1 MIRTARA
8 ASLAMFVAVAGLAR
22 AQATDPHVFIAN
34 EGNLEGSVTSMRVEP
49 DGTLSFV
56 DRVVTGSRPTTT
68 QPCPG
73 CNPYAITISP
83 SGRWLAT
90 THASGNAD
98 ENIIV
103 YEVAADGTI
112 SVARTIL
119 LPQAGLDISWV
130 RDDLLAV
137 CITNFG
143 GQNEIRLYE
152 WNPATTLLSLRDA
165 IPAGGFL
172 TSIAVHPNQTWI
184 YANDSNTNSIRTF
197 AVTGNQI
204 DLLDTLSI
212 PVFGTALGLSP
223 DGRFLYASGGISAGG
238 RAFAGYTI
246 DQSTG
251 LPAAMPGS
259 PFTSPGQ
266 SPKGFA
272 MTPDGAYLYVSHG
285 TDATIRAFS
294 VDDETGVPTG
304 LPDNF
309 DVGLQG
315 TLQGMATL
323 DGLLFALDDSTAIDN
338 IAGAYSFA
346 IDAATGSFAPLAGA
360 PFPTQGI
367 SPNDIA
373 AWPGVAGCPA
383 DLTGDGALN
392 FFDLAAYL
400 DLFNTQNPAADLAPP
415 AGVFNFFD
423 LAAYLDLYN
432 AGCP

>member
-8 ASLAMFVAVAGLAR
+8 ATLTALAAVAGLAH

-34 EGNLEGSVTSMRVEP
+34 EGNLEGSVTSMRVNP
-49 DGTLSFV
+49 DGTLTFV
-56 DRVVTGSRPTTT
+56 DRVVTGSRPSTS

-73 CNPYAITISP
+73 CNAYAITISP

-90 THASGNAD
+90 THASGSAD

-119 LPQAGLDISWV
+119 LPQAGLDINWV

-152 WNPATTLLSLRDA
+152 WNPDTTLLSLRDA

-197 AVTGNQI
+197 AVTGNEI
-204 DLLDTLSI
+204 ELRDTLSI

-238 RAFAGYTI
+238 RAFAGYAI
-246 DQSTG
+246 DPATG

-294 VDDETGVPTG
+294 VDEETGVPTG
-304 LPDNF
+304 LPYNF

-323 DGLLFALDDSTAIDN
+323 EGLLFALDDSTATDGLT
-338 IAGAYSFA
+338 GAYSFTV
-346 IDAATGSFAPLAGA
+346 DSATGSFAPLAGT
-360 PFPTQGI
+360 PFLTQGI

-373 AWPGVAGCPA
+373 AWPGAAGCPA
-383 DLTGDGALN
+383 DLTGEGDLN

-400 DLFNTQNPAADLAPP
+400 DLFNTQDPAADLAPP

-432 AGCP
+432 TGCP

>member
-8 ASLAMFVAVAGLAR
+8 VSLTTLAAVSGLAH
-22 AQATDPHVFIAN
+22 AQASDPHVFIAN

-49 DGTLSFV
+49 DGTLTFV
-56 DRVVTGSRPTTT
+56 DRVVTGSRPTTS

-73 CNPYAITISP
+73 CNPYAITLSP
-83 SGRWLAT
+83 NGRWLAS

-103 YEVAADGTI
+103 YEVATDGTI

-119 LPQAGLDISWV
+119 LPQAGLDINWV

-152 WNPATTLLSLRDA
+152 WNPGTTLLSLRDA

-172 TSIAVHPNQTWI
+172 TSIAVHPNRAWI

-197 AVTGNQI
+197 AVTGDQI

-246 DQSTG
+246 DPATG
-251 LPAAMPGS
+251 LPSAIPGS

-285 TDATIRAFS
+285 TDATIRTFS
-294 VDDETGVPTG
+294 VDEETGVPTG
-304 LPDNF
+304 LPYNF

-323 DGLLFALDDSTAIDN
+323 DGLLFALDDSTATDGLT
-338 IAGAYSFA
+338 GAYSFT
-346 IDAATGSFAPLAGA
+346 IDTATGSFTPLAGT
-360 PFPTQGI
+360 PFLTQGI

-373 AWPGVAGCPA
+373 AWPGAGCPA
-383 DLTGDGALN
+383 DITGDGALN

-400 DLFNTQNPAADLAPP
+400 DLFNTEDPAADLAPP
-415 AGVFNFFD
+415 IGTFNFFD